1 MIVVDTSALMA
12 ILLREPENQAFLD
25 VMGRTARVLMG
36 APTRFELDMVATGKL
51 LDGGV
56 PLARRLVEAQ
66 QIEVVDW
73 DADLAEIATSAFLR
87 YGKGRHPAK
96 LNFGDCMAY
105 ALAKSLGVPLLY
117 KGDDF
122 AKTDIRSAL

>member
-1 MIVVDTSALMA
+1 MA
-12 ILLREPENQAFLD
+12 ILLREPDNQAFLD
-25 VMGRTARVLMG
+25 VMGRTTRVLMG

-51 LDGGV
+51 PDGGV
-56 PLARRLVEAQ
+56 LLAERLVEAQ
-66 QIEVVDW
+66 QIEVMDW

-105 ALAKSLGVPLLY
+105 ALAKSLGAPLLY

-122 AKTDIRSAL
+122 AQTDIRSAL